1 MPAPIFSSA
10 TVSLQICS
18 WTFCVLHWLMMAVI
32 HSAILKLC
40 YIFWV
45 LSPPVGSFTDSFL
58 AHYSVHIRFH
68 WVLKP
73 HWKDILL
80 PLLFFS
86 SIELHSTTTESVL
99 FSKIHSWVTSL
110 QGIRPRATSREI
122 ITLYWDSPLPSG
134 NQPAVFGQIMHI
146 TSISQR
152 MSSFLGGCSV
162 PQTNRLLVP
171 KRQG

>member
-1 MPAPIFSSA
+1 
-10 TVSLQICS
+10 
-18 WTFCVLHWLMMAVI
+18 MMAVV

-73 HWKDILL
+73 HWKEILL

-86 SIELHSTTTESVL
+86 SIELHSTTTESVPFFRVAHESQVYRVSGQRL
-99 FSKIHSWVTSL
+99 L
-110 QGIRPRATSREI
+110 QGKSSHYTETLLYPRATSLRFWTDYAHRFYFTE
-122 ITLYWDSPLPSG
+122 
-134 NQPAVFGQIMHI
+134 NE
-146 TSISQR
+146 
-152 MSSFLGGCSV
+152 FLSR
-162 PQTNRLLVP
+162 RLLSSSN
-171 KRQG
+171 K